1 MKRTLPA
8 LAAAALLLVS
18 VRAQQPATSQQ
29 PNEVSTTISS
39 DQAGSAPRFAVP
51 DFIALSKDAET
62 VDAAQTIGRVLWD
75 DLNFEREF
83 ALIPRDVLATI
94 PPATSLV
101 DIPFDRYR
109 EINADGIIIGAVQK
123 TELGVRVE
131 VRLFNRNRQSVFS
144 REYSGSVGN
153 KRLYAHTIADELHQQ
168 QRALRGVAR
177 TKLTFNSDRDGERM
191 AGTVENRGVKEIYI
205 ADYDGENQRRVTTQR
220 SLNINSTWS
229 PDARSI
235 AYTSYRRGAPTIFI
249 SNIYQGTL
257 DEPTKGAAGQAF
269 LPAWSPDGTR
279 IAFTSTRDGNSEIYV
294 ANRDGSNVRRITNSA
309 AIDSTPTWSPTG
321 TQIAF
326 TSDRYRHAADL
337 HRGRGWAGAAPADTR
352 VVCGPADLVAGALQ
366 RGRVHGAHGS
376 GQRHQGHR
384 TRDRP
389 GQAADVRGRHE
400 REPGVLGQRPPHCLH
415 VHPVR
420 QVANLH
426 HQQGRQGPPSDHAD
440 RQQLPARL
448 VQVATRTLWEYVN
461 EPDARIP
468 AGDPGNPADA
478 VRPDHRGVRRQETS
492 GGAPCPAATDHGSEH
507 LRCAAACAT

>member
-8 LAAAALLLVS
+8 IAAATLLLVTL
-18 VRAQQPATSQQ
+18 RAQQPSTSQQ

-51 DFIALSKDAET
+51 DFIAVSKDAET

-109 EINADGIIIGAVQK
+109 EINADGIIIGTVTK

-131 VRLFNRNRQSVFS
+131 IRLFNRNRQPVFS
-144 REYSGSVGN
+144 REYSGSVAN
-153 KRLYAHTIADELHQQ
+153 KRLYAHTIADELHKQ

-191 AGTVENRGVKEIYI
+191 TGTVENRGVKEIYI

-235 AYTSYRRGAPTIFI
+235 AYTSYRRGAPTIFV

-294 ANRDGSNVRRITNSA
+294 ANRDGSNVRRVTSSA

-326 TSDRYRHAADL
+326 TSDRTGTPQIYIVGADGL
-337 HRGRGWAGAAPADTR
+337 GLRQLTHEPYADRPTWSPAPYNEIAYTAR
-352 VVCGPADLVAGALQ
+352 TGPGNDIKVIELA
-366 RGRVHGAHGS
+366 S
-376 GQRHQGHR
+376 GQ
-384 TRDRP
+384 
-389 GQAADVRGRHE
+389 VRQLTFGEGTNESPSFSANGRHLAFMST
-400 REPGVLGQRPPHCLH
+400 RSGKSQIFTISKDGKDL
-415 VHPVR
+415 R
-420 QVANLH
+420 QI
-426 HQQGRQGPPSDHAD
+426 
-440 RQQLPARL
+440 
-448 VQVATRTLWEYVN
+448 TRTGNNYQ
-461 EPDARIP
+461 PDW
-468 AGDPGNPADA
+468 
-478 VRPDHRGVRRQETS
+478 S
-492 GGAPCPAATDHGSEH
+492 K
-507 LRCAAACAT
+507 